1 MIKPVFRKTF
11 LEKLYSAGSM
21 TLAEALVLLS
31 PEHAPKF
38 DEINEALQYLW
49 VEDLFSIHTQ
59 ESGEELWLEKSML
72 KQADAYLIS
81 LKSIASKDRNI
92 ASGSKGKILDNDINQ
107 FSDLYCWAVIKP
119 KAYLKIRGKRD
130 GAPLLA
136 ERIRVFAQ
144 YVGCLLLQRKFAALS
159 SLFVPDVGADF
170 TPEGLAQTMES
181 LEQDYGVFDCF
192 DQVEVSGVYCER
204 HLEAETSDLMPLPAG
219 IDAEQRRGE
228 ASLKLVSVHSPNGMP
243 IHGVLVLL
251 DIVEDADRFR
261 LASMR
266 WKPE

>member
-1 MIKPVFRKTF
+1 MIKPGFRKAF

-31 PEHAPKF
+31 PERAPKY

-107 FSDLYCWAVIKP
+107 FSDLYCWA
-119 KAYLKIRGKRD
+119 
-130 GAPLLA
+130 
-136 ERIRVFAQ
+136 
-144 YVGCLLLQRKFAALS
+144 
-159 SLFVPDVGADF
+159 
-170 TPEGLAQTMES
+170 
-181 LEQDYGVFDCF
+181 
-192 DQVEVSGVYCER
+192 
-204 HLEAETSDLMPLPAG
+204 
-219 IDAEQRRGE
+219 
-228 ASLKLVSVHSPNGMP
+228 
-243 IHGVLVLL
+243 
-251 DIVEDADRFR
+251 
-261 LASMR
+261 
-266 WKPE
+266 